1 MCGIWLKLRRRTAL
15 AGLVMSINNST
26 TGVKMR
32 FVRVKK
38 YPCRNGYMEVD
49 LYHINDINAHK
60 LPRAKREKISLP
72 KQKNLNTENS
82 RRAMRLVFNNNFKA
96 GDYHI
101 TLTYGTDNL
110 PANIKDARKYFTDFI
125 KKLRKLYRRN
135 GKELFYLYVI
145 EEGAQNGRIHIHIIV
160 NNAGISRDDIESLW
174 SGGRANADR
183 LQPDPDGSFNAL
195 ANYLMKSAANAEKHA
210 RKWNC
215 SRNLRRPVKSI
226 SDKAVSAKQLR
237 SLTEAK
243 RNDELQKAVEK
254 LYSGYRLIKAF
265 VSVNEV
271 TGLPYAKLRLMKK
284 RERNNI

>member
-1 MCGIWLKLRRRTAL
+1 
-15 AGLVMSINNST
+15 
-26 TGVKMR
+26 MR

>member
-1 MCGIWLKLRRRTAL
+1 
-15 AGLVMSINNST
+15 
-26 TGVKMR
+26 MR
-32 FVRVKK
+32 FVREKK

-49 LYHINDINAHK
+49 LYHINDTNAHK

-96 GDYHI
+96 GDYYI
-101 TLTYGTDNL
+101 TLTYSPDKL
-110 PANIKDARKYFTDFI
+110 PANEKEARADLLKFI
-125 KKLRKLYRRN
+125 RKLRALYRRN
-135 GKELFYLYVI
+135 GKELVYLYVI

-160 NNAGISRDDIESLW
+160 NNAGISRDDVESLW
-174 SGGRANADR
+174 SGGRANVYR
-183 LQPDPDGSFNAL
+183 LQPDPDGSFNDL
-195 ANYLMKSAANAEKHA
+195 ADYLMKNIKDAAKHA

-215 SRNLRRPVKSI
+215 SRNVRRAGLNIDDTRI
-226 SDKAVSAKQLR
+226 SDKQFR
-237 SLTEAK
+237 SLIEAN
-243 RNDELQKAVEK
+243 RNDELKRAVER
-254 LYSGYRLIKAF
+254 LYKDYKVIDAF